1 MTGPFVRISSALLA
15 TLVVV
20 GCRTEPVTWQVP
32 LHDVILLNDTL
43 SWSNLIPD
51 TLWSQGEEGLVLEVN
66 TTGNWIDPE
75 ALVPN
80 LDTAWTES
88 FTLPFIG
95 GPIPISPGTPLW
107 QDTENISLDLP
118 STGLRRARLGGG
130 ELSMSISSSVAGPLT
145 LRYTLEGASFPPQV
159 NQGSNE
165 IVVQLNEE
173 TAVVSLDMTGVVLDL
188 TGEDGTDWSR
198 LFTRWEVLVSNSA
211 SESVGVMGD
220 DMLSLTVALTGLEV
234 AQVEGRFDTQELS
247 TTDATA
253 VMDLESL
260 QGLQVGWTELE
271 LALALENTTGLDLMG
286 KIHSLERIDTLAEE
300 VETLS
305 LTGPAMAQDVFL
317 SRALVAGSG
326 AMDSWSIQP
335 TSASIG
341 FTSDDGNLAEFMA
354 SIPDALSWNI
364 DVEVNPLGDV
374 SGGHDRIDLTQLPTL
389 NVALRAPLEVS
400 SARAVFLDTL
410 ELSPPDWVDFSG
422 ELDLAIDNGFP
433 VGARLQMRL
442 VELPE
447 PWGVFPF
454 GEEWW
459 VFPEVAVAGA
469 VGSPL
474 APSLTE
480 VSLSFIQPH
489 FEALRHGAKLELKVE
504 LESTGSTARFDAN
517 QSMAIQ
523 GHLQGNAILS
533 VQ

>member
-1 MTGPFVRISSALLA
+1 
-15 TLVVV
+15 
-20 GCRTEPVTWQVP
+20 
-32 LHDVILLNDTL
+32 
-43 SWSNLIPD
+43 
-51 TLWSQGEEGLVLEVN
+51 
-66 TTGNWIDPE
+66 
-75 ALVPN
+75 
-80 LDTAWTES
+80 
-88 FTLPFIG
+88 
-95 GPIPISPGTPLW
+95 
-107 QDTENISLDLP
+107 
-118 STGLRRARLGGG
+118 
-130 ELSMSISSSVAGPLT
+130 MSISSSVAGPLT
-145 LRYTLEGASFPPQV
+145 LRYTLEGAYFPPQV

-173 TAVVSLDMTGVVLDL
+173 TAVVSLDLTGVVLDL
-188 TGEDGTDWSR
+188 TGEEGTDWSR

-247 TTDATA
+247 TADATA

-286 KIHSLERIDTLAEE
+286 KIHSLQRIDTLAEG

-335 TSASIG
+335 TTASIG
-341 FTSDDGNLAEFMA
+341 FTSDDGNLAEFMS

-459 VFPEVAVAGA
+459 VFPEVTVAGA